1 MGAPP
6 PGGMGPPGGGMGA
19 PPPGAPMAAP
29 PSGGGGSS
37 VAKYIGIGCGVLIL
51 LSCLAW
57 GGCYACSMIAANSI
71 PQTPVVDPGVGGGGV
86 APAPVIGG
94 GGGGSTCARAVECC
108 NAYAATPLGASV
120 ASSCPTYNTAGMPD
134 SACQSAIDGFRT
146 GFTATG
152 QAVPAACQ

>member
-6 PGGMGPPGGGMGA
+6 GGMGGGMGA
-19 PPPGAPMAAP
+19 PPPGAPMATP
-29 PSGGGGSS
+29 PASGGGSS
-37 VAKYIGIGCGVLIL
+37 VGKWIGIGCGVLFL

-57 GGCYACSMIAANSI
+57 GGCYACSMMAASTI
-71 PQTPVVDPGVGGGGV
+71 PPVPVTAPGVGG
-86 APAPVIGG
+86 PVPTVGG

-120 ASSCPTYNTAGMPD
+120 ASSCPSYNTAGMPD